1 MLKEKINLELL
12 ISKEAYNLLIV
23 MVFGMLITLPRQSW
37 RKWWFSRML
46 KAEFEM
52 VG

>member
-1 MLKEKINLELL
+1 MLKEKKNLKLL

-37 RKWWFSRML
+37 RKLWFSQV
-46 KAEFEM
+46 EM

>member
-1 MLKEKINLELL
+1 MLKEKKNLKLL

-37 RKWWFSRML
+37 RKWWFSQV
-46 KAEFEM
+46 EM

>member
-1 MLKEKINLELL
+1 MLKEKKNLKLL

-23 MVFGMLITLPRQSW
+23 MVFEMLITLPRQSW
-37 RKWWFSRML
+37 RKWWFSHV
-46 KAEFEM
+46 EI